1 MPSVVV
7 TSAGLAALL
16 NAEQN
21 GTLPVKIAK
30 FGLGTGNYTP
40 TADKTALQ
48 SKFKEITALSGGA
61 VGDNVIHVTMTDASA
76 DAYTANEVGVYLE
89 DGTLFALSS
98 QPVGSIL
105 QKAAGSQ
112 ALLSL
117 DLVLQG
123 GTGGVTVSGGTN
135 FFNPPATTTTAG
147 VVKLASLAEITA
159 GTDTT
164 KACTPMGVW
173 NFVKNYVASAIDS
186 LKTLL
191 RAEIAAASLAAVPI
205 GTMLPYAGGEVPEG
219 FLLCNGASLSRT
231 EYPELF
237 AAIGD
242 RWGSDSSSTFKLP
255 DTHHRFFEGTTVL
268 SEIGQYVQAGLP
280 NIPGQIYFGRIPHD
294 NYATASSG
302 SWITAVD
309 GAANSNKYQYVG
321 NTAQLS
327 AASVGF
333 VFDPSAYNNTYKN
346 IQSVQV
352 DALKSLCLVRAF

>member
-21 GTLPVKIAK
+21 GTLPVKITK

-61 VGDNVIHVTMTDASA
+61 VGDNVIHVTMTDASS

-98 QPVGSIL
+98 QPVGAIL

-147 VVKLASLAEITA
+147 VVKLASLDEITA
-159 GTDTT
+159 GTNTT

-173 NFVKNYVASAIDS
+173 KFVKNYVASAIDS

-191 RAEIAAASLAAVPI
+191 RAEIATACLAAVPI

-255 DTHHRFFEGTTVL
+255 DSHHRVFEGTTVL
-268 SEIGQYVQAGLP
+268 DEVGNYVKAGLP
-280 NIPGQIYFGRIPHD
+280 NSKGRLS
-294 NYATASSG
+294 YT
-302 SWITAVD
+302 
-309 GAANSNKYQYVG
+309 AANDSRGQGYDGGSMYYAFASQNVKTMVSMQEENIPADPAIDLSRSNSLYQDGLNEVRV
-321 NTAQLS
+321 N
-327 AASVGF
+327 
-333 VFDPSAYNNTYKN
+333 
-346 IQSVQV
+346 
-352 DALKSLCLVRAF
+352 ALFGLNLIKAF

>member
-61 VGDNVIHVTMTDASA
+61 VGDNVIHVTMTDASS

-98 QPVGSIL
+98 QPVGAIL

-123 GTGGVTVSGGTN
+123 GTAGVTVSGGTN

-147 VVKLASLAEITA
+147 VVKLASLDEITA
-159 GTDTT
+159 GTNTT

-173 NFVKNYVASAIDS
+173 NFVKNYVASAIES

-191 RAEIAAASLAAVPI
+191 RAEIAAACLATVPI

-255 DTHHRFFEGTTVL
+255 DTHHRVFEGTTVL
-268 SEIGQYVQAGLP
+268 SEVGKYVEAGLTEYYP
-280 NIPGQIYFGRIPHD
+280 ATSLTYENKDNLTPTALFKAMAVFMGMRSSAKHRIRDRTLGKQWDFLRAELQVFIRIQWPPS
-294 NYATASSG
+294 NPLVSTG
-302 SWITAVD
+302 SH
-309 GAANSNKYQYVG
+309 
-321 NTAQLS
+321 
-327 AASVGF
+327 
-333 VFDPSAYNNTYKN
+333 
-346 IQSVQV
+346 
-352 DALKSLCLVRAF
+352 

>member
-7 TSAGLAALL
+7 TSAGIAALL

-21 GTLPVKIAK
+21 GTLPVKITK

-48 SKFKEITALSGGA
+48 SKFKEITALDGGA
-61 VGDNVIHVTMTDASA
+61 VGDNVIHVTMTDASS

-98 QPVGSIL
+98 QPVGAIL

-147 VVKLASLAEITA
+147 VVKLASLDEITA
-159 GTDTT
+159 GTNTT

-173 NFVKNYVASAIDS
+173 RFVKNYVASAIDS

-191 RAEIAAASLAAVPI
+191 RAEIAAACLAAVPI

-242 RWGSDSSSTFKLP
+242 RWGSDSASTFKLP

-268 SEIGQYVQAGLP
+268 SEVGKYVEAGLP
-280 NIPGQIYFGRIPHD
+280 NITGRIT
-294 NYATASSG
+294 YS
-302 SWITAVD
+302 
-309 GAANSNKYQYVG
+309 AANDPRADSYDGNSALYYAYPDQAVKTQYDYSTENKIPADPAIDASRSSSLYQNGLTEVRV
-321 NTAQLS
+321 N
-327 AASVGF
+327 
-333 VFDPSAYNNTYKN
+333 
-346 IQSVQV
+346 
-352 DALKSLCLVRAF
+352 ALFG